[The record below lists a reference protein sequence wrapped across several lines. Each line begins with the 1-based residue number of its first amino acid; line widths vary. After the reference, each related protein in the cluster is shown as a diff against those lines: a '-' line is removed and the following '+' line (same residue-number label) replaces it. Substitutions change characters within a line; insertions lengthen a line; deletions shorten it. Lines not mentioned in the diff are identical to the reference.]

1 MNKFTR
7 LIALVAI
14 GLILCSWGQ
23 TGHYIISSKSSLSFN
38 LEMEQFQT
46 WASYLAEH
54 ASDADKR
61 KDEDPNEAQS
71 TTLILK
77 IPELLTRIHPS
88 NPKRSNYLHGA
99 ITFTTGAF
107 ALCH

>member
-61 KDEDPNEAQS
+61 KDEDPNEAPKHY
-71 TTLILK
+71 ID
-77 IPELLTRIHPS
+77 IENYPEFI
-88 NPKRSNYLHGA
+88 NAG
-99 ITFTTGAF
+99 
-107 ALCH
+107 

>member
-61 KDEDPNEAQS
+61 KDEDPNAAPKHYIDIENY
-71 TTLILK
+71 
-77 IPELLTRIHPS
+77 PEFESPFHYR
-88 NPKRSNYLHGA
+88 
-99 ITFTTGAF
+99 
-107 ALCH
+107 